1 MAVSTA
7 RKLKPLTFEVSTN
20 LLDQIGVNM
29 YSKYPKAIGE
39 LVVNAYDADANFVQ
53 VRVDQRGDC
62 VEIEDNGSGM
72 NEEDIRNQ
80 FMFIASRQKRV
91 SKVTPIYGRLP
102 IGQKGIGKLAGF
114 GIAKCMEITTIK
126 DEKQFYFR
134 LDREELENG
143 ERIGKLREAV
153 LNRSPIQLV
162 ESNAR
167 GKAPGTTVRLTKLRR
182 ECGRIDVDKIV
193 IHLALELPQSST
205 FKVVVNR
212 RECKRQDVPAA
223 KRYTVD
229 HVDPVCGPIKGEI
242 IVAKKRL
249 PEPGML
255 VTVRGRVVG
264 RPLWFGVNREGWR
277 FTIAPLITGS
287 VEVPAFDPEEPSDG
301 MDVIKTDREG
311 FIETHPKFE
320 ALATYMKGQLEEVYR
335 DLVKEYERREEQE
348 KRLLINEAIRNV
360 AADLNEWE
368 RERERDRRLQT
379 TGSTTGR
386 QDETGQEM
394 QHPIVDIP
402 SHLRRDRKGKK
413 RGIPPKLMEE
423 IRALLGSGKLRF
435 AGRLFEVKTAPLGE
449 DSPECDI
456 RWEES
461 LVIINLDHP
470 AYEQARANRCVEIT
484 TFRAVAGALAA
495 EECETAGEMYEE
507 LDSMIRFHA
516 ERMGKRAR
524 KGKADTIEDSTVT
537 EAAP

>member
-126 DEKQFYFR
+126 DERQFYFR

-229 HVDPVCGPIKGEI
+229 NVDPVCGPIKGEI

-249 PEPGML
+249 PEPGVL

-335 DLVKEYERREEQE
+335 ELVKEYERKEEEE
-348 KRLLINEAIRNV
+348 KRQLVTDAIRNV
-360 AADLNEWE
+360 TADLNEWE
-368 RERERDRRLQT
+368 RERNRRLQIA
-379 TGSTTGR
+379 GSSVGR
-386 QDETGQEM
+386 QDETGQGM
-394 QHPIVDIP
+394 QHPVVRIP
-402 SHLRRDRKGKK
+402 THMRRGRKGGK
-413 RGIPPKLMEE
+413 RGIPPELMEE
-423 IRALLGSGKLRF
+423 IRAILGSGPLKF
-435 AGRLFEVKTAPLGE
+435 AGRVFEVKQAWLGE

-456 RWEES
+456 LWEES
-461 LVIINLDHP
+461 LVLINLDHP

-484 TFRAVAGALAA
+484 TFRAVAAALAA
-495 EECETAGEMYEE
+495 EECETAQEMYEE
-507 LDSMIRFHA
+507 LDSLIRFQA
-516 ERMGKRAR
+516 GRMGKRAQ
-524 KGKADTIEDSTVT
+524 KGKADTIDDSTPA
-537 EAAP
+537 EAAL